1 MKTLIIL
8 FSISTLLA
16 CSPTWHIKRAIKKDP
31 SILKEQTDTIRI
43 STKEVVLDTTFTDS
57 VIVDNDR
64 LTIRVVK
71 LNGIMKLYYKL
82 KEFEFDTVFH
92 THLIDVY
99 DTLRLKKHRYE
110 YRYEKDIKIREIK
123 EKGKTD
129 RLNIR
134 KGALTSRQEEKTKR
148 TVERRKTLGVKIFL
162 WLIIIIL
169 IIGAINYVRK
179 KLGLLTNK

>member
-1 MKTLIIL
+1 MKAIIIL
-8 FSISTLLA
+8 CSICTLLA
-16 CSPTWHIKRAIKKDP
+16 CSPTWHIQRAIKKDP
-31 SILKEQTDTIRI
+31 SILKGQTDTIRI

-71 LNGIMKLYYKL
+71 LNGVMKLYYKL
-82 KEFEFDTVFH
+82 KEFEFDTIFH

-99 DTLRLKKHRYE
+99 DTLKLKKHRYE
-110 YRYEKDIKIREIK
+110 YRYEKEIKIREIK

-148 TVERRKTLGVKIFL
+148 TVERRKGMRIR
-162 WLIIIIL
+162 IIIWSLIL
-169 IIGAINYVRK
+169 ILISCIAKWTKN
-179 KLGLLTNK
+179 KLRLL